1 MKKTL
6 MVLTMTVLIISI
18 FIRFIDHWIANLFA
32 QFVPQ
37 YSFFFLLVL
46 VYALWKSPKSLLSLF
61 SFTGLFFNLIAILP
75 LHLPNHTTEP
85 ASNDRVEVLSIN
97 LWSQNK
103 EVDAVRR
110 LIKEYDADILL
121 LLEYTPA
128 WNKAL
133 DYLDREYAHQSKQMR
148 SDNFG
153 MAILSKFP
161 MDADIK
167 LEEVP
172 AINAIIKLRSS
183 SFHLL
188 ARHPRPPL
196 SATTYQEQKEVFSH
210 IKALVNNTEQP
221 VIVGGDLNANSFS
234 LHYNELIQNTR
245 LMDSRKGFGL
255 QPTWPAFLGPF
266 GITLDHFLVTEDW
279 KVAERKV
286 LEDIGSDHAPIF
298 LQLKKP
304 PF

>member
-1 MKKTL
+1 
-6 MVLTMTVLIISI
+6 MTVIALAISI
-18 FIRFIDHWIANLFA
+18 FPRFIDHWIANLFT

-46 VYALWKSPKSLLSLF
+46 IYALWKRPKSLLSLF
-61 SFTGLFFNLIAILP
+61 SLTGLLFNLISILP
-75 LHLPNHTTEP
+75 LHLPNNTTEP

-103 EVDAVRR
+103 EVDAVKR

-128 WNKAL
+128 WDNAL
-133 DYLDREYAHQSKQMR
+133 GHLEQEYAHQSKQIR

-153 MAILSKFP
+153 MAILSKLP
-161 MDADIK
+161 MEAD
-167 LEEVP
+167 LRVDDVP
-172 AINAIIKLRSS
+172 AINATFNLRSF

-196 SATTYQEQKEVFSH
+196 SASNYQEQKEVFGR
-210 IKALVNNTEQP
+210 IEALVNNTDQP

-234 LHYNELIQNTR
+234 LHYNELLQNTR

-255 QPTWPAFLGPF
+255 QPTWPASLGMF

-286 LEDIGSDHAPIF
+286 LEDIGSDHAPIY

-304 PF
+304 PFKDGG